1 MTPEECFNLALNI
14 VKEKPYWF
22 KDGKDTTLD
31 LEDHM
36 VAESGE
42 GMAYYKLGLPVLA
55 DSNIAANG
63 SRFVSGVA
71 GDCKFVRRSL
81 CLLLYVIL

>member
-1 MTPEECFNLALNI
+1 MMPEDCLILASNV
-14 VKEKPYWF
+14 VKEKPDWF

-31 LEDHM
+31 LEEHE
-36 VAESGE
+36 VAVPGE
-42 GMAYYKLGLPVLA
+42 RMAYYKLGLPVLA
-55 DSNIAANG
+55 DRDVAPDG

-71 GDCKFVRRSL
+71 GDCKFVRRLL

>member
-1 MTPEECFNLALNI
+1 MTPDKCFNLASKI
-14 VKEKPYWF
+14 VEEMPDWF

-31 LEDHM
+31 LEDH
-36 VAESGE
+36 VIAESGE

-55 DSNIAANG
+55 DNFASDG
-63 SRFVSGVA
+63 SRFVTGVA

-81 CLLLYVIL
+81 CLLLNVIL